1 MLDRLRRPFFIIALI
16 AAALVLLV
24 ELGSPLLSKGS
35 TSASARLQMANKV
48 APDAQVSQADLPK
61 GDQPPGKAIAYMA
74 LVDGQWL
81 LALIL
86 SGLPILVPERVQGK
100 IQGVVFLIV
109 GILIVLGSI
118 LLALIALALLL
129 IMVALFLAAPFGTIA
144 YICKWGFFDESGAAA
159 MLSLIMLLKLC
170 TVIMLVLSQQGFLKV
185 KSLVLLTLTS
195 LLCNIIIAFL
205 HGLVP
210 GVLVSIT
217 DMLGAIVMAILALI
231 WGIVAV
237 IDGIVSVVFV
247 LKGAVTSA
255 VD

>member
-1 MLDRLRRPFFIIALI
+1 MIDHLRTPFFIIALI

-24 ELGSPLLSKGS
+24 EVGSPLLSGGPS
-35 TSASARLQMANKV
+35 SASARVQMINKV
-48 APDAQVSQADLPK
+48 APDAEVKQEDLPK

-81 LALIL
+81 FALCL
-86 SGLPILVPERVQGK
+86 LVLPIIVPQRFQPERFQGKVQG
-100 IQGVVFLIV
+100 VAFLIV
-109 GILIVLGSI
+109 GILVVLGSI

-129 IMVALFLAAPFGTIA
+129 IMVALFLAAPFGTVA
-144 YICKWGFFDESGAAA
+144 YICKWGFFDESGAAT

-170 TVIMLVLSQQGFLKV
+170 TVVMLVLAHQGFLKG

-217 DMLGAIVMAILALI
+217 DTLGAIVMAIIAII
-231 WGIVAV
+231 WGIVSV
-237 IDGIVSVVFV
+237 IYGIVSIVRVI
-247 LKGAVTSA
+247 A
-255 VD
+255 